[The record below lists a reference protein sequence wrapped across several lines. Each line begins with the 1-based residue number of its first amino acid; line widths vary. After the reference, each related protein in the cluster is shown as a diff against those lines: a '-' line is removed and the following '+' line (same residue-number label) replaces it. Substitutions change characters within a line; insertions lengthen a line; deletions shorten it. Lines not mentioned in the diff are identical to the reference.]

1 MQESENRRRCL
12 SRLKAGLGLAV
23 IILSLTQLLSSGLA
37 KAKSS
42 QENAMLTDVQTSSA
56 GRDDAVFLFV
66 KGIGILRL
74 QSGEVSPVLQTQA
87 AIRDMQL
94 DSAGALW
101 ASLDGVG
108 VIRYSDGK
116 TVNLNLES
124 FARLAIRTPTDV
136 WTINDSHGSVVHYDG
151 AQWKTVRTR
160 NTLSGAFEDNH
171 LLDIVTDGRMV
182 WVSGWNGLWRVSA
195 SGRWA
200 HLEPP
205 AVVTT
210 SEDAEEGD
218 ILSTPPFPLS
228 LRVSKPGL
236 IACYLS
242 GCFVSAE
249 SGWRPSHWPVGKA
262 QLQSA
267 GAANLVAGIG
277 ADGRTVVV
285 ARLDGSSEASKSEPL
300 PATGI
305 NDITI
310 DTTGRVWVA
319 SGSALT
325 LLDASARTLQRW
337 AIGSKA
343 RAVAG
348 QPVEIERVVVA
359 GAGPKQL
366 PAE

>member
-1 MQESENRRRCL
+1 V
-12 SRLKAGLGLAV
+12 LGLAV
-23 IILSLTQLLSSGLA
+23 TLLGLTQLLTSSQATSKPSNEPKVPTDSQPGVA
-37 KAKSS
+37 TSSSAKSD
-42 QENAMLTDVQTSSA
+42 DV
-56 GRDDAVFLFV
+56 VFLFV

-74 QSGEVSPVLQTQA
+74 KGGEVSPVLQTQV

-94 DSAGALW
+94 DSEGALW
-101 ASLDGVG
+101 ASLAGVG
-108 VIRYSDGK
+108 VIRHIDGK
-116 TVNLNLES
+116 TVNLNPES

-136 WTINDSHGSVVHYDG
+136 WTINDSRGSVVHYDG

-171 LLDIVTDGRMV
+171 LLDIVTDGHVV
-182 WVSGWNGLWRVSA
+182 WVSGWNGLWRVSTN
-195 SGRWA
+195 GRWKS
-200 HLEPP
+200 LEPP
-205 AVVTT
+205 ALVST
-210 SEDAEEGD
+210 SETADEGD
-218 ILSTPPFPLS
+218 LPPPPPFPLS
-228 LRVSKPGL
+228 LRVSRSGL

-242 GCFVSAE
+242 GCFVSTE
-249 SGWRPSHWPVGKA
+249 SGWRSSHWPVGKA

-267 GAANLVAGIG
+267 GSANLVAGIG

-285 ARLDGSSEASKSEPL
+285 THLDGSREESKSEPF

-310 DTTGRVWVA
+310 DTKGRVWVA

-325 LLDASARTLQRW
+325 LLDASARILQRW

-343 RAVAG
+343 IAVAAG

-359 GAGPKQL
+359 GAGPMQL

>member
-1 MQESENRRRCL
+1 M
-12 SRLKAGLGLAV
+12 LGLAV
-23 IILSLTQLLSSGLA
+23 TLLGLTQLLTSSQATSKPSNEPKVPTDSQPGVA
-37 KAKSS
+37 TSSSAKSD
-42 QENAMLTDVQTSSA
+42 DV
-56 GRDDAVFLFV
+56 VFLFV

-74 QSGEVSPVLQTQA
+74 KGGEVSPVLQTQV

-94 DSAGALW
+94 DSEGALW
-101 ASLDGVG
+101 ASLAGVG
-108 VIRYSDGK
+108 VIRHIDGK
-116 TVNLNLES
+116 TVNLNPES

-136 WTINDSHGSVVHYDG
+136 WTINDSRGSVVHYDG

-171 LLDIVTDGRMV
+171 LLDIVTDGHVV
-182 WVSGWNGLWRVSA
+182 WVSGWNGLWRVSTN
-195 SGRWA
+195 GRWKS
-200 HLEPP
+200 LEPP
-205 AVVTT
+205 ALVST
-210 SEDAEEGD
+210 SETADEGD
-218 ILSTPPFPLS
+218 LPPPPPFPLS
-228 LRVSKPGL
+228 LRVSRPGL

-242 GCFVSAE
+242 GCFVSTE
-249 SGWRPSHWPVGKA
+249 SGWRSSHWPVGKA

-267 GAANLVAGIG
+267 GSANLVAGIG

-285 ARLDGSSEASKSEPL
+285 THLDGSSEESKSEPF

-310 DTTGRVWVA
+310 DTKGRVWVA

-325 LLDASARTLQRW
+325 LLDASARILQRW

-343 RAVAG
+343 IAAADG

-359 GAGPKQL
+359 GAGPMQL
-366 PAE
+366 PTE

>member
-1 MQESENRRRCL
+1 V
-12 SRLKAGLGLAV
+12 LGLAV
-23 IILSLTQLLSSGLA
+23 TLLGLTLLRSSSQATPKPTDSGVA
-37 KAKSS
+37 MSSSAKSD
-42 QENAMLTDVQTSSA
+42 DV
-56 GRDDAVFLFV
+56 VFLFV
-66 KGIGILRL
+66 KGSGILRL
-74 QSGEVSPVLQTQA
+74 KGGEVAPVVQTQA

-94 DSAGALW
+94 DSEGALW

-108 VIRYSDGK
+108 VIRHIDSK
-116 TVNLNLES
+116 TVNLNPES

-136 WTINDSHGSVVHYDG
+136 WTINDSRGSVVHYDG

-171 LLDIVTDGRMV
+171 LLDIVTDGRVV

-195 SGRWA
+195 NGRWKS
-200 HLEPP
+200 LEPP

-210 SEDAEEGD
+210 SENAEEGD
-218 ILSTPPFPLS
+218 LPAPPPFPLS
-228 LRVSKPGL
+228 LRVSRPGL

-267 GAANLVAGIG
+267 GSVNLVAGIG

-285 ARLDGSSEASKSEPL
+285 TRLDGSSEESKSEPF

-319 SGSALT
+319 SGPALT
-325 LLDASARTLQRW
+325 LLDANARILQRW

-343 RAVAG
+343 NAMVAG
-348 QPVEIERVVVA
+348 QPVEIERIVVA
-359 GAGPKQL
+359 GAGPIQL